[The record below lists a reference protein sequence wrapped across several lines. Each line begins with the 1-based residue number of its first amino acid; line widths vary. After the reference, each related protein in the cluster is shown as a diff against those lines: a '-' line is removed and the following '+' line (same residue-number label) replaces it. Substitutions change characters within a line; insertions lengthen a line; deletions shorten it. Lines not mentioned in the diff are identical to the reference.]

1 VRSRINIAWVQQWR
15 DQLLAEAYALYQQGT
30 PYTPSPAEEEQLF
43 VPMQE
48 SRLVDTAVLSEMT
61 HLLNRA
67 PAAAGSAAV
76 VNARTQFVTI
86 SQLTFALGVDAAKS
100 GPALEAQVRAWL
112 DHEGWQRVKKQ
123 INGVRAWGYE
133 RPAPKPTADFA
144 SALAQAAG
152 AEAKLAPCLEAAPR
166 PAPEPRLA
174 SGAEAR
180 AEARPTP
187 SADHT
192 HPTPA
197 AAATGQA
204 DQSRSEDDAP
214 F

>member
-1 VRSRINIAWVQQWR
+1 
-15 DQLLAEAYALYQQGT
+15 
-30 PYTPSPAEEEQLF
+30 
-43 VPMQE
+43 
-48 SRLVDTAVLSEMT
+48 MT

-86 SQLTFALGVDAAKS
+86 SQLTLALGVDAAKS

-152 AEAKLAPCLEAAPR
+152 AEARLAPCLEAAPR
-166 PAPEPRLA
+166 PDVAPAPEPRLA
-174 SGAEAR
+174 SGAETRTEAR

-187 SADHT
+187 LADHT

-204 DQSRSEDDAP
+204 DPSRSEDDAP